1 MKKLLFCLLTLIP
14 FIGFGQCDV
23 DLIGYDPITHQVS
36 VAIINGEN
44 CGCNEFTTTDGGT
57 CGPDNNSSIVNN
69 NETINHFVFGLH
81 IYEDFSDGPCSQ
93 SNYHP
98 GWTFAYPINQST
110 LSAGEGLYTGDT
122 LNVELNTFFDWECL
136 LEVDLEE
143 DQCWEMVVWQINL
156 SQTVDIVDFPE
167 QYWTDTCGVCV
178 DQTQMYP
185 DIDLSNNTLVW
196 CPDELPPSPLYPG
209 CTDEEAD
216 NFDVNATFDDGSCEY
231 TILGCQNPIAC
242 NYNDEATVDDGLC
255 IVCDTPNGEELC
267 NAYQNDDSYWD
278 WYVDLFNCPTTGDIS
293 MDTLII
299 VEADCDVFNLGVAC
313 NEGIR
318 FYTTYTNTG
327 LDSIDTWKIT
337 WTGPNG
343 FISASNQGVNGNQP
357 PPYNIP
363 LPPGVTAPTINTI
376 TTQMLWQEGDTLCA
390 TATLVNQIE
399 LTPED
404 NTICTTLPAYPV
416 CIPDCTDP
424 LASNYN
430 MTTECTDNSLCEY
443 LPIVDVGLDTILYIT
458 GCFAD
463 DDNAQGAYW
472 LPTFYLTNYGEV
484 PITELCV
491 VEDILG
497 TLAGNDTVC
506 FNGFTILP
514 GETYE
519 LLWPYEYE
527 WGVLTVRIINVN
539 GESEQSWNDFGL
551 DTNVENNMYV
561 QIITDE
567 PDCVLGCT
575 IEQACNYNPDATI
588 NDGSCDF
595 ESCVGC
601 MDSEASNFDP
611 NATINNPELCA
622 YDILGCMDIT
632 AINYNPFATIDD
644 GSCIET
650 IIGCMIPDA
659 LNYNPE
665 ANITCTPIEECC
677 IFPEAELFYIDYEC
691 DLNCSETEAWYNAI
705 VFFENVGNIP
715 ITEFCINY
723 DVSGGQDII
732 ECFEGELLPGEEITL
747 EFGPVTG
754 DGLGGVM
761 IRLETLN
768 GEETDIT
775 WFQPVACYQDAVASC
790 IYGCTDPEASNY
802 DPTAEWDDGTCNYN
816 VVELTYITAECYVDC
831 DLSGPFYYVN
841 TTWVNTGNIEIT
853 NFCAEWDVIGG
864 EGDIQEC
871 FNGSVMPGGIVEL
884 LFGPYT
890 SEQGLLAWAYLQVVN
905 GETLDPQ
912 IENYETLY
920 CWGSAEAS
928 CVYGCTDPIASNYN
942 PDADIDDGSCFILL
956 GGCTDPEALNYN
968 SQATDDDGSCVY
980 IELCD
985 GSYFIPNTFT
995 PNNDG
1000 LNDGWEIVV
1009 ADESCWKAWNVQ
1021 IYNRWGSLVWESNTV
1036 GEIWPA
1042 SVGGG
1047 SHYVADGVYLYKVQG
1062 VGWDP
1067 SNTFTNTGHITIFR

>member
-23 DLIGYDPITHQVS
+23 DLLGYNPITHQVS
-36 VAIINGEN
+36 VAIVSGEN

-81 IYEDFSDGPCSQ
+81 IYEDYTEGPCSQ
-93 SNYHP
+93 SYYHP
-98 GWTFAYPINQST
+98 GWTFAYPVDQST

-136 LEVDLEE
+136 LGADLEG

-156 SQTVDIVDFPE
+156 SQTADIVDFPE
-167 QYWTDTCGVCV
+167 QYWTDTCGVCL

-216 NFDVNATFDDGSCEY
+216 NFDINATFNDGSCEY
-231 TILGCQNPIAC
+231 TILGCQNPVAC
-242 NYNDEATVDDGLC
+242 NYNSNATVDDGSC
-255 IVCDTPNGEELC
+255 IICNTPNGEELC

-278 WYVDLFNCPTTGDIS
+278 WYVDLFNCPTTGDIA
-293 MDTLII
+293 MDELFI
-299 VEADCDVFNLGVAC
+299 VEADCDVYNTGLGC

-318 FYTTYTNTG
+318 FHTNYTNAG
-327 LDSIDTWKIT
+327 QDSINEWKIT

-343 FISASNQGVNGNQP
+343 FIAAFDYGIYSL
-357 PPYNIP
+357 PPYNVP
-363 LPPGVTAPTINTI
+363 LPPGINANTINTV
-376 TTQMLWQEGDTLCA
+376 TTSMLWQEGDTLCA

-404 NTICTTLPAYPV
+404 NIICTTLPAYPV

-424 LASNYN
+424 LALNYN
-430 MTTECTDNSLCEY
+430 MTTECTDNNLCQY
-443 LPIVDVGLDTILYIT
+443 LPIIDVGLDTILYET
-458 GCFAD
+458 GC
-463 DDNAQGAYW
+463 NELGAYW

-491 VEDILG
+491 TEDILSS
-497 TLAGNDTVC
+497 LPGNDTVC
-506 FNGFTILP
+506 FNNFTILP

-519 LLWPYEYE
+519 LEWPYEYE
-527 WGVLTVRIINVN
+527 WGVLTVRIIDVN

-551 DTNVENNMYV
+551 DTNVGNNMYV

-575 IEQACNYNPDATI
+575 IEQACNYNPDASI

-601 MDSEASNFDP
+601 MDPEASNFDP
-611 NATINNPELCA
+611 NATISNLALCI
-622 YDILGCMDIT
+622 YDILGCTDIT
-632 AINYNPFATIDD
+632 ALNYNPFATIDD

-650 IIGCMIPDA
+650 IIGCMIPNA
-659 LNYNPE
+659 LNYNPL
-665 ANITCTPIEECC
+665 ANVTCEPIIECC
-677 IFPEAELFYIDYEC
+677 IFPETELLYIDYEC
-691 DLNCSETEAWYNAI
+691 DLYCDETGAYYTAI
-705 VFFENVGNIP
+705 LFFDNVGNTT
-715 ITEFCINY
+715 ITNFCINY
-723 DVSGGQDII
+723 DILSGPDVI
-732 ECFEGELLPGEEITL
+732 ECFEGELLPGESVTM
-747 EFGPVTG
+747 EFGPITT
-754 DGLGGVM
+754 DGGGGVI
-761 IRLETLN
+761 IRLETLE

-775 WFQPVACYQDAVASC
+775 WTQPIACYFDAATTC
-790 IYGCTDPEASNY
+790 IYGCTDETANNY
-802 DPTAEWDDGTCNYN
+802 NQNADLDDGSC
-816 VVELTYITAECYVDC
+816 TY
-831 DLSGPFYYVN
+831 
-841 TTWVNTGNIEIT
+841 
-853 NFCAEWDVIGG
+853 
-864 EGDIQEC
+864 DI
-871 FNGSVMPGGIVEL
+871 F
-884 LFGPYT
+884 
-890 SEQGLLAWAYLQVVN
+890 
-905 GETLDPQ
+905 
-912 IENYETLY
+912 
-920 CWGSAEAS
+920 
-928 CVYGCTDPIASNYN
+928 GCTDTDANNYNSEANVDDGSCTYDVFGCLDMDALNYNPLANVDDGSCEYDIFGCTNPIASNYN
-942 PDADIDDGSCFILL
+942 PLATVDDGSCVIYL

-968 SQATDDDGSCVY
+968 FQATDDDGSCVY
-980 IELCD
+980 LEPCD

-1000 LNDGWEIVV
+1000 LNDGWEIIV
-1009 ADESCWKAWNVQ
+1009 ADESCWKVWNVQ

-1047 SHYVADGVYLYKVQG
+1047 SYYVADGVYLYKVQG